1 MLLNAT
7 VIATLPCILIMLSG
21 SLYGCSKGKPVGD
34 TSISTGVLTRPNHSS
49 ISTQKNEIEAASSQ
63 RTEEQLEQKGTGL
76 QVGVI
81 IQGDVVRV
89 ERDNYFV
96 REKGGEEVR
105 LEIDRTTERMGPIKK
120 GDRIVA
126 TVDKRNHAVSI
137 HKVP

>member
-7 VIATLPCILIMLSG
+7 GIGALPCILLILSG
-21 SLYGCSKGKPVGD
+21 SLHGCSTGKPAVE
-34 TSISTGVLTRPNHSS
+34 TSISSGVQSRPKPSS
-49 ISTQKNEIEAASSQ
+49 ISRPKNEIEAASSQ
-63 RTEEQLEQKGTGL
+63 RTEEQLEQKQMGL
-76 QVGVI
+76 QMGVI
-81 IQGDVVRV
+81 IQGDVVRI

-105 LEIDRTTERMGPIKK
+105 LEIDRTTERMGPIRK

-126 TVDKRNHAVSI
+126 TVDQHNHAVSI